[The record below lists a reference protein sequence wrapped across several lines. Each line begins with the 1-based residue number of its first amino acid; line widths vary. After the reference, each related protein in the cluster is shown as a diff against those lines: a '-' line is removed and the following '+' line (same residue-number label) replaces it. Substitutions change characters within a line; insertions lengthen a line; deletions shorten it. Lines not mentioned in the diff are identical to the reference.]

1 MKIVEKKQVHDN
13 IIDNILHNSHVDIDY
28 HLNPTK
34 EGFDSSVKKCTFYPG
49 IMMLNE
55 HIYEHNT
62 IGIIADDDVDGYTSS
77 ALLYRFL
84 VDDLGVDESLIKVL
98 HHNSKAHGITQ
109 HIQEQMYK
117 KAIDILLVPDAGSN
131 DREAHFTLN
140 EKGVDILILDHHQY
154 DFLLEPHER
163 TIIINNQNPDTKLN
177 KNLTGVGVVYKFIE
191 AYKEELNIDVDI
203 TKYLD
208 LVMLGQTADV
218 SDISDRELRYYI
230 AQGVDNPLNK
240 LLLTTLKDKDLES
253 GFATRDMSFSLIS
266 MINSVSRVGTLEEK
280 QLLFKA
286 LVSDDNTLGYEIS
299 KRSKNKSTGKME
311 TRNLPASLHDITYNT
326 LKKVKGRQD
335 RLVKKAMQEIEYINQ
350 EKILI
355 GTIPKEY
362 PTSVNGLVAMKIM
375 SKTGLPVMIGEYK
388 NGTYAGS
395 ARANFNLNQF
405 LNETNLFKY
414 VQGHLQAFGWGI
426 SESNLNKFIELLHE
440 KDLETDLTHY
450 VDRVY
455 NSINHKPYLDVMDI
469 EDNKNVFGGKLQFPL
484 LAFKDV
490 SFHKSCINARGS
502 VLNLFDNELSFVM
515 FNSKP
520 ELYNELMDNIKGD
533 RVHVNIVGEPGLDWN
548 NKPQIV
554 IKDIEVIEQHE
565 ELVNDWGIDF

>member
-1 MKIVEKKQVHDN
+1 
-13 IIDNILHNSHVDIDY
+13 
-28 HLNPTK
+28 
-34 EGFDSSVKKCTFYPG
+34 
-49 IMMLNE
+49 
-55 HIYEHNT
+55 
-62 IGIIADDDVDGYTSS
+62 
-77 ALLYRFL
+77 
-84 VDDLGVDESLIKVL
+84 
-98 HHNSKAHGITQ
+98 
-109 HIQEQMYK
+109 
-117 KAIDILLVPDAGSN
+117 
-131 DREAHFTLN
+131 
-140 EKGVDILILDHHQY
+140 
-154 DFLLEPHER
+154 
-163 TIIINNQNPDTKLN
+163 
-177 KNLTGVGVVYKFIE
+177 
-191 AYKEELNIDVDI
+191 
-203 TKYLD
+203 
-208 LVMLGQTADV
+208 
-218 SDISDRELRYYI
+218 
-230 AQGVDNPLNK
+230 
-240 LLLTTLKDKDLES
+240 
-253 GFATRDMSFSLIS
+253 
-266 MINSVSRVGTLEEK
+266 MINSVSRVGTLDEK

-286 LVSDDNTLGYEIS
+286 LVSNDDTQGYEIS
-299 KRSKNKSTGKME
+299 KRSKNKNTGKME
-311 TRNLPASLHDITYNT
+311 THKLPASLHDITYNT

-335 RLVKKAMQEIEYINQ
+335 RLVKKAMQEIEYVNQ
-350 EKILI
+350 DKVLI

-388 NGTYAGS
+388 NGMYAGS

-405 LNETNLFKY
+405 LHETNLFKY

-455 NSINHKPYLDVMDI
+455 NSINHKPYLDIMDI
-469 EDNKNVFGGKLQFPL
+469 EDNKNVFGGKLEFPL

>member
-1 MKIVEKKQVHDN
+1 M
-13 IIDNILHNSHVDIDY
+13 
-28 HLNPTK
+28 
-34 EGFDSSVKKCTFYPG
+34 
-49 IMMLNE
+49 
-55 HIYEHNT
+55 
-62 IGIIADDDVDGYTSS
+62 
-77 ALLYRFL
+77 
-84 VDDLGVDESLIKVL
+84 L
-98 HHNSKAHGITQ
+98 HHNSKAHGITK
-109 HIQEQMYK
+109 HIQEQVK
-117 KAIDILLVPDAGSN
+117 NEVINILLVPDAGSN

-140 EKGVDILILDHHQY
+140 ERGVDILILDHHQY

-177 KNLTGVGVVYKFIE
+177 ENLTGVGVVYKFIE

-218 SDISDRELRYYI
+218 SDISDKEIRYYI
-230 AQGVDNPLNK
+230 TQGVNKPLNK

-266 MINSVSRVGTLEEK
+266 MINSVSRVGTLDEK

-286 LVSDDNTLGYEIS
+286 LVSDDNTLNYEIS

-311 TRNLPASLHDITYNT
+311 TRKLPASLHDITYNT
-326 LKKVKGRQD
+326 LSKVKGRQD
-335 RLVKKAMQEIEYINQ
+335 RLVKKAMQEIEYINK

-388 NGTYAGS
+388 NGMYSGS

-405 LNETNLFKY
+405 LDETNLFKY
-414 VQGHLQAFGWGI
+414 IQGHLQAFGWRI
-426 SESNLNKFIELLHE
+426 SEDNLNKFIELLHE
-440 KDLETDLTHY
+440 KDLRNDLTHY

-455 NSINHKPYLDVMDI
+455 NNINHKPYLDIMDI

-502 VLNLFDNELSFVM
+502 VLNLFDNELSFVL

-520 ELYNELMDNIKGD
+520 ELYNELMDNLKSD
-533 RVHVNIVGEPGLDWN
+533 RVYVNIVGEPGLDWN
-548 NKPQIV
+548 NKPQVI